1 MPPLKSAWMS
11 SFKITPGLAWRTEEL
26 NLRSNEIEDQGNML
40 ISSNENWKN
49 LKKANLTENKIDEE
63 VGAELGNS
71 TTSKNLNIYNESRS
85 RFLEN

>member
-1 MPPLKSAWMS
+1 
-11 SFKITPGLAWRTEEL
+11 
-26 NLRSNEIEDQGNML
+26 ML